1 MIKSRIRPVLLLAKN
16 RLVKTKNFSNPR
28 YLGDPINAVK
38 IFNDKEVDELVIL
51 DIDASKNKSD
61 PNFELLTDIL
71 SEAFMPVAYGGGV
84 NNMQQ
89 VTKLIS
95 IGVEKLIFNSVI
107 SHKPNFI
114 SEVASS
120 IGSSSVVVSIDVK
133 RNFFGKY
140 TVRTMSGTFDTK
152 IDPVQYA
159 REIERLGAG
168 EIMLGFIDND
178 GMCKGYDLELI
189 SLVSKS
195 ISIPLIAVGGA
206 SKLDDLKLAL
216 NAGASASAAGS
227 IFVYHGKHQGI
238 LINYPDSSEFSRFFN
253 GM

>member
-1 MIKSRIRPVLLLAKN
+1 MLKSRIMPVLLLAEK
-16 RLVKTKNFSNPR
+16 RLVKTKKFAKPR

-61 PNFELLTDIL
+61 PDYELLTDLL
-71 SEAFMPVAYGGGV
+71 SEAFMPVAYGGGIC
-84 NNMQQ
+84 NMEQ

-95 IGVEKLIFNSVI
+95 IGVEKLIFNSVV
-107 SHKPNFI
+107 SLNPKFI

-120 IGSSSVVVSIDVK
+120 IGSSSVVVSIDIK
-133 RNFFGKY
+133 RNLFGKY
-140 TVRTMSGTFDTK
+140 SVRTVSGTFDTK

-159 REIERLGAG
+159 LEIERLGAG
-168 EIMLGFIDND
+168 EILLGFIDND

-189 SLVSKS
+189 NLISKS

-206 SKLDDLKLAL
+206 GKLEDLKLAL
-216 NAGASASAAGS
+216 NAGASAAAAGS
-227 IFVYHGKHQGI
+227 IFVYHGKQQGI
-238 LINYPDSSEFSRFFN
+238 LINYPDSTEFLRFFN
-253 GM
+253 RV